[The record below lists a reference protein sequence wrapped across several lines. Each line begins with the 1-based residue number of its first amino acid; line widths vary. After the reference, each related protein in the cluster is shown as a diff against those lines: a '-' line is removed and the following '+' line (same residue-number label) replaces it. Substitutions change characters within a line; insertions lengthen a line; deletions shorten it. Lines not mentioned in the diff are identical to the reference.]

1 MIVAYDPR
9 WPETFAA
16 QAQVLRAAV
25 PSAVSDVHHVG
36 GTSVPGLSAEPV
48 IDIFLMLK
56 RPLEDEDIAKIEALG
71 FKHRGDAGIPGGFFF
86 TRDDVT
92 VYAFHAVHPAGH
104 AMRHFR
110 DHLIAKP
117 EEIPLLDAAKRRIAS
132 DHAGDPAAYSRAKDA
147 LLLEYDKKA
156 AMWAAQEERKRHEAN
171 LHKHF
176 EDDGDDEGEEGEGL
190 VP

>member
-71 FKHRGDAGIPGGFFF
+71 FEYKGNAGIPDGFFF
-86 TRDDVT
+86 TRGDAT
-92 VYAFHAVHPAGH
+92 IYAFHAVHPAGH

-117 EEIPLLDAAKRRIAS
+117 EEIPVLDAAKRRIEAE
-132 DHAGDPAAYSRAKDA
+132 HAGDPAGYARAKDA

-156 AMWAAQEERKRHEAN
+156 AMWAAQEERKRHEAS

-176 EDDGDDEGEEGEGL
+176 DDDDAEGEEGEGL

>member
-16 QAQVLRAAV
+16 QAEVLKAAI
-25 PSAVSDVHHVG
+25 PDAVSDVHHVG
-36 GTSVPGLSAEPV
+36 STAVPGLSARPV

-56 RPLEDEDIAKIEALG
+56 RPLEKEDIAKIVALG
-71 FKHRGDAGIPGGFFF
+71 FEHKGDGGIPEGYYFV
-86 TRDDVT
+86 RDDVT
-92 VYAFHAVHPAGH
+92 IYAFMAVHPAGH

-117 EEIPLLDAAKRRIAS
+117 DQLAEYDADKRRLEAE
-132 DHAGDPAAYSRAKDA
+132 HGDDAVAYQRARDR
-147 LLLEYDKKA
+147 LLLEYDKRA
-156 AMWAAQEERKRHEAN
+156 AMWAAQEERKRHEAA
-171 LHKHF
+171 LHRHF
-176 EDDGDDEGEEGEGL
+176 DDDDEDEEGEGL